1 MTSADDAPLFTDE
14 ERAQIAAEQD
24 AIAAKLWAQYERAQ
38 AADPVPGLEIR
49 LWNQACEA
57 ERLAVAARHSSAAL
71 ARLY

>member
-1 MTSADDAPLFTDE
+1 MDFTDDGPVWTDE
-14 ERAQIAAEQD
+14 ERTQIAAEQD

-38 AADPVPGLEIR
+38 SSDTAPGYQLR
-49 LWNQACEA
+49 LWNLAGEA

>member
-1 MTSADDAPLFTDE
+1 MPSTDDAPLFTDE

-24 AIAAKLWAQYERAQ
+24 AKAAELWAQYDKAQ
-38 AADPVPGLEIR
+38 TADHVPGLEIR

-57 ERLAVAARHSSAAL
+57 ENLAKAARHSSAAL